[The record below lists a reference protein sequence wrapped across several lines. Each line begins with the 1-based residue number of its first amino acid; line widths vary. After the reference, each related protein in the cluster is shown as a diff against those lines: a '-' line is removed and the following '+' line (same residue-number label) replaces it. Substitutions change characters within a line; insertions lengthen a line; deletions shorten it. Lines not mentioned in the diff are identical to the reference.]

1 MIQEQQD
8 IYFIEGNPQ
17 KGYKP
22 EYANK
27 VGVILPPNPSRGE
40 NEPSFLLNMLPQRQ
54 GKMVVLPK
62 GQKPGQGAGQQQGGY
77 QQGGYPP
84 KPSHQM
90 HNQGG
95 PQQIQP
101 PMGHGG
107 PNDPNSPPFQ
117 DPSGQPGY

>member
-27 VGVILPPNPSRGE
+27 IGVILPPNPSRGE
-40 NEPSFLLNMLPQRQ
+40 ADPTFLLNMLPQRQ

-62 GQKPGQGAGQQQGGY
+62 GQKPGQGMGQPQGGY
-77 QQGGYPP
+77 QQQGGNYPQRQ
-84 KPSHQM
+84 SHNM
-90 HNQGG
+90 GG
-95 PQQIQP
+95 PQHISNS
-101 PMGHGG
+101 M
-107 PNDPNSPPFQ
+107 PNNMVDPADPG
-117 DPSGQPGY
+117 PSGQDYR